1 MTPTNP
7 SPSLLAVDGVFAG
20 YGGGDIVKN
29 VAINVAEREIAVLLG
44 PNGAGKSTLLK
55 AIMRLVP
62 RRAGRVQI
70 RGTDVSGWATE
81 RLIAHGVGYVPQLR
95 NVFPALTVLEN
106 LEMGG
111 YSMRSGVRERAD
123 EMLELFPNLRAAR
136 GRAASTLSGGER
148 NMLALARG
156 LMPGP
161 AALLVDEPTAGLSP
175 QYEEVVWSQL
185 ELIRDTGVAI
195 LVVEQNVATALEHAD
210 TAYVLVLGETR
221 LTGRAE
227 DLKGDSTLTSL
238 YIGGDGLNALPGPAP
253 LSATSGGGQ

>member
-1 MTPTNP
+1 MTPVTP
-7 SPSLLAVDGVFAG
+7 DASLLAVESVFAG

-29 VAINVAEREIAVLLG
+29 VTINVSEREIAVLLG
-44 PNGAGKSTLLK
+44 PNGAGKSTFLK

-62 RRAGRVQI
+62 RRAGTVRV
-70 RGTDVSGWATE
+70 RGTDVSQWATE
-81 RLIAHGVGYVPQLR
+81 RLIAHGVAYVPQLR

-111 YSMRSGVRERAD
+111 YSMRSGVRERAH
-123 EMLELFPNLRAAR
+123 EMMELFPNLRAASR
-136 GRAASTLSGGER
+136 RAASTLSGGER
-148 NMLALARG
+148 NLLALARG

-161 AALLVDEPTAGLSP
+161 VALLVDEPTAGLSP

-185 ELIRDTGVAI
+185 ELIRNTGVAI

-227 DLKGDSTLTSL
+227 DLKGDSALTSL
-238 YIGGDGLNALPGPAP
+238 YIGGESLIALTGPAP
-253 LSATSGGGQ
+253 LGAT